1 MNIFSRLAAM
11 AQLGRGELLIAYQ
24 ERKREIEAKAEYKR
38 SQARTRLQA
47 AKVKAEKA
55 REMAELEAARY
66 QAEIDMQNAQA
77 RAKALRHKA
86 GHYTVGERM
95 TRFMRDAS
103 NVGQSFVKGV
113 AEGSRSTSTRK
124 RKTTTSTRKR
134 KTTTTRR
141 KK

>member
-1 MNIFSRLAAM
+1 M
-11 AQLGRGELLIAYQ
+11 AQLGRGELLTAYQ

-38 SQARTRLQA
+38 SQARTRLQT

-113 AEGSRSTSTRK
+113 AEGSRSTSTMK
-124 RKTTTSTRKR
+124 KKTTTTRKR
-134 KTTTTRR
+134 KTTTRR

>member
-11 AQLGRGELLIAYQ
+11 AQLGRGELLTAYQ
-24 ERKREIEAKAEYKR
+24 ERKREIEAKAAYKR
-38 SQARTRLQA
+38 QQAKTKLQK
-47 AKVKAEKA
+47 AKVMAERA
-55 REMAELEAARY
+55 AEMAELESARY

-95 TRFMRDAS
+95 TRFVGDAS
-103 NVGQSFVKGV
+103 RVGQSFVKGV
-113 AEGSRSTSTRK
+113 AEGSRSTSTRRR
-124 RKTTTSTRKR
+124 RKTTATRKR
-134 KTTTTRR
+134 KTTTRR